1 MYYGSIVEFVTRTAA
16 QAELECS
23 PPGYCT
29 AAVSKLHQTKKNVG
43 ELLPM
48 TIGSERS
55 HLLKFSNNPKF
66 DGKLPARKLKPN
78 KISEML

>member
-1 MYYGSIVEFVTRTAA
+1 
-16 QAELECS
+16 
-23 PPGYCT
+23 
-29 AAVSKLHQTKKNVG
+29 
-43 ELLPM
+43 M